1 MVNRDQEHVD
11 KLARVA
17 YELRSRVRNDV
28 PVANG
33 LWLYERLPRIHHDL
47 WGLVFVQS
55 CAIPANRSW
64 RELTAWVFD
73 HQAPIPDDPLVVAE
87 RRLVLL
93 DALAPK
99 RRRPQPV
106 DNPVGEVAG

>member
-1 MVNRDQEHVD
+1 MNRDQDHVD
-11 KLARVA
+11 ALARVA

-28 PVANG
+28 PAANG
-33 LWLYERLPRIHHDL
+33 MWLEGRLPVIRHDL
-47 WGLVFVQS
+47 WGLVFIQS

-73 HQAPIPDDPLVVAE
+73 HQSPIPEQPWVKAE
-87 RRLVLL
+87 RRQVLL

-106 DNPVGEVAG
+106 DNPVGGVAG